1 MPAVAEGSAADPCAD
16 GHKGAESTAAL
27 DHHFAHVVDQF
38 SSAQPVSTER
48 DFGSLAGLIT

>member
-48 DFGSLAGLIT
+48 EISVH